1 MNIFAVLDVAIGLLL
16 IYLVLGLLASEI
28 QELIATVLEWRAKH
42 LRESIVNLLQGELTE
57 ELYKTPLLK
66 SLNQKRSQQAKSVG
80 PSYIPSEVF
89 STALLEILKDKS
101 LIDKYKFDVGAL
113 ETLEEF
119 IGNVENS
126 QLSEELKY
134 NLTALARKAK
144 SKAQNTKEQ
153 VQQLER
159 EIANWF
165 DSSMARVSGVYTR
178 NAKGVA
184 LLIGLVIALAANADT
199 VYIVKSLANEQTIRS
214 TVTQVADQIV
224 APNSEALSCLNAAE
238 NKEQAL
244 KCTTDIRDE
253 VNLILNDIS
262 PLPIGWNLSEPFKKQ
277 FGIFNFQS
285 LGEALIGWIL
295 SGVAIAMGAPF
306 WFEILSK
313 VINVRNAGKKP

>member
-1 MNIFAVLDVAIGLLL
+1 MNLFAVLDVAIGLIL

-66 SLNQKRSQQAKSVG
+66 SLNQKRSQKSQSVG
-80 PSYIPSEVF
+80 PSYLPAEVF

-101 LIDKYKFDVGAL
+101 LIDKYKFDIGAI
-113 ETLEEF
+113 ETLDEF
-119 IGNVENS
+119 IENVENS

-134 NLTALARKAK
+134 NLAALARKAK
-144 SKAQNTKEQ
+144 LKAKNTSEQ
-153 VQQLER
+153 VQQLQT

-165 DSSMARVSGVYTR
+165 DSSMERVSGVYTR

-184 LLIGLVIALAANADT
+184 LLIGLVLALMANADT

-224 APNSEALSCLNAAE
+224 APDSEALACLKAAAT
-238 NKEQAL
+238 KEEAL
-244 KCTTDIRDE
+244 RCTTDIRDE
-253 VNLILNDIS
+253 VNLVLNDIS

-277 FGIFNFQS
+277 FGTLNFQT
-285 LGEALIGWIL
+285 LGEALLGWLL

-306 WFEILSK
+306 WFEIFSK